1 MIDKKYTLN
10 KKKSLFVRSA
20 TIITTNENNIE
31 KIKLEDYKVGNKI
44 GKTNLGGY
52 YYICKNIK
60 TDKVYSLK
68 ILKKIDILQSKI
80 VERLNTEYRI
90 LSNIYHPF
98 IIELKGIENTN
109 PYTLNFLYEYIPGGT
124 LNTLIKSYK
133 RLSIDYAK
141 FYLAS
146 LVTTLDYLHQK
157 NIIYRDLKPD
167 NILINSNGYI
177 KLCSLLFAK
186 KLENE
191 NDLTYSTCGTPEYSS
206 PEMIN
211 KSGYNISV
219 DFWGLGILLYEMLVG
234 CTPFMDPDPIKI
246 YQKINKG
253 KVLFPKT
260 MNKDARILIKH
271 FLSVDVNK
279 RLGCSKRGISEIVEN
294 KFFDGFDW
302 KGLLYRTLKPP
313 YTPPVS
319 GAMDTSNFVPVEENP
334 LDNEDNVEID
344 KEKDPY
350 LNW

>member
-1 MIDKKYTLN
+1 MLDKKYTLN

-20 TIITTNENNIE
+20 TIITANENNIE

-44 GKTNLGGY
+44 GKSNLGGY
-52 YYICKNIK
+52 YYICKHIK
-60 TDKVYSLK
+60 SDNVYSLK

-80 VERLNTEYRI
+80 VERLYTEYRI

-109 PYTLNFLYEYIPGGT
+109 PYTLNFVYEYIAGGT

-133 RLSIDYAK
+133 RLNIEYAK

-157 NIIYRDLKPD
+157 NIIFRDLKPD
-167 NILINSNGYI
+167 NILINTNGYI
-177 KLCSLLFAK
+177 KLCSFLFAK
-186 KLENE
+186 KMD
-191 NDLTYSTCGTPEYSS
+191 NDLTFSTCGTPEYHA

-211 KSGYNISV
+211 KSGYNKSV

-253 KVLFPKT
+253 KISFPKT
-260 MNKDARILIKH
+260 MNKDAKMLIKH

-279 RLGCSKRGISEIVEN
+279 RLGCGRRGVVEIVEN
-294 KFFDGFDW
+294 KFFDGYDW

-313 YTPPVS
+313 YIPPIS
-319 GAMDTSNFVPVEENP
+319 GAMDTSNFVLIDDNP
-334 LDNEDNVEID
+334 LDNEDKIEID
-344 KEKDPY
+344 KDKDPY

>member
-1 MIDKKYTLN
+1 MIEKKHTFNRKKTL
-10 KKKSLFVRSA
+10 VRSA
-20 TIITTNENNIE
+20 TIITSNENNIE
-31 KIKLEDYKVGNKI
+31 KFKLEDYKIGNKI

-52 YYICKNIK
+52 YYICKSK
-60 TDKVYSLK
+60 KGDKVYSLK

-98 IIELKGIENTN
+98 IIELKGIDNNN
-109 PYTLNFLYEYIPGGT
+109 PYTLNFLYEYIAGGT

-133 RLSIDYAK
+133 RLSIDHAK

-157 NIIYRDLKPD
+157 NIIFRDLKPD

-177 KLCSLLFAK
+177 KLCSFLFSK
-186 KLENE
+186 KM
-191 NDLTYSTCGTPEYSS
+191 DSDITFTTCGTPEYYA

-211 KSGYNISV
+211 KSGYNKSV

-234 CTPFMDPDPIKI
+234 CTPFMDPDPIKM

-253 KVLFPKT
+253 KILFPKT
-260 MNKDARILIKH
+260 INKDAKMLIKH
-271 FLSVDVNK
+271 FLEVDVNK
-279 RLGCSKRGISEIVEN
+279 RLGCGKRGVSEIVEN

-302 KGLLYRTLKPP
+302 KGLLYRSLKPP

-319 GAMDTSNFVPVEENP
+319 GVMDTSNFIVVEDNP
-334 LDNEDNVEID
+334 LDDEDNVEVPKD
-344 KEKDPY
+344 KDPY

>member
-10 KKKSLFVRSA
+10 RKKTLLRSA
-20 TIITTNENNIE
+20 TLITSNDNNIE
-31 KIKLEDYKVGNKI
+31 KFKLEDYKVGNKI

-52 YYICKNIK
+52 YYICKSK
-60 TDKVYSLK
+60 KGDKVYSLK

-98 IIELKGIENTN
+98 IIELKGIENNN

-124 LNTLIKSYK
+124 LNSLIKSYK
-133 RLSIDYAK
+133 RLPIDQAK

-146 LVTTLDYLHQK
+146 LITTLDYLHQK
-157 NIIYRDLKPD
+157 NIIFRDLKPD

-177 KLCSLLFAK
+177 KLCSFLFAK
-186 KLENE
+186 KMD
-191 NDLTYSTCGTPEYSS
+191 NDMTFSTCGTPEYYS

-211 KSGYNISV
+211 KSGYNKSV

-253 KVLFPKT
+253 KIVFPKT
-260 MNKDARILIKH
+260 INKEAKMLIKH
-271 FLSVDVNK
+271 FLEVDVNK
-279 RLGCSKRGISEIVEN
+279 RLGCGKRGVAEIVEN

-302 KGLLYRTLKPP
+302 KGLLYRSLKPP

-319 GAMDTSNFVPVEENP
+319 GVIGYFKFYSSRRQSFG
-334 LDNEDNVEID
+334 
-344 KEKDPY
+344 
-350 LNW
+350 